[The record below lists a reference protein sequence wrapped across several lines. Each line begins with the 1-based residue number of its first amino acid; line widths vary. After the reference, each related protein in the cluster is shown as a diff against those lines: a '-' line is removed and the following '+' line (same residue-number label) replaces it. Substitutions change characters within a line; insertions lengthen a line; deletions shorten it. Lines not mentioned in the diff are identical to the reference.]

1 MHRRAAL
8 KALGI
13 GVSGIIASP
22 FVWAEDAKRPN
33 IVVILSDDQGFGDV
47 SYQEHPAEVYTPH
60 IDALANAGI
69 RMTNGYASA
78 FVCAPTRAG
87 LMTGR

>member
-1 MHRRAAL
+1 MIVNPL
-8 KALGI
+8 
-13 GVSGIIASP
+13 
-22 FVWAEDAKRPN
+22 VWAEDAKRPN

-47 SYQEHPAEVYTPH
+47 SYQAHPAEVYTPH
-60 IDALANAGI
+60 IDALANSGI

-87 LMTGR
+87 LIGRDTRGAG